1 MSCFSKQ
8 FNKSK
13 EFTSLS
19 QSVNTLNAPI
29 GVIGLSDITKCVA
42 VHSLC
47 ENGKKAF
54 VITPDEAS
62 AAKAFECLSE
72 LQEGVLLYPAREL
85 TFVEVAGVSRD
96 FEYIRLGV
104 LSKIIEGD
112 YSVVIAS
119 ASAACQYT
127 MPPEELKKRTFSISV
142 NDEIDMSELER
153 RLVLAGYSRYEQVD
167 GTSQFAVRGGI
178 IDIFPTYLSEPV
190 RIELWGDTVDT
201 ISSFDIDT
209 QRRTANVNSVKIT
222 PANEVLFEDSEKLA
236 DKIDALAKS
245 LKGKAIKAREK
256 LYADSQ
262 KLRDNCHLN
271 CLDKYLPLCYTSKG
285 LFDYADGM
293 LFAFESA
300 RIKEKSAKLEK
311 MYIEELKWFVEDG
324 TLCKGLDKFSL
335 NFQELTD
342 IYEKNNAIY
351 MDSLPRGSFDT
362 PIRHLSSFSVQ
373 SFNAWSGTLSQ
384 LKEELFPLVKSGYTV
399 CMMAGTARAGRALA
413 DDIEEMGYSCVFF
426 EKRPSELQPKTINVI
441 TGTLQ
446 SGFQI
451 SDIKLAVLTHSRTNQ
466 SSKKPKKAS
475 SKNAIHSLDEL
486 VAGDYIVHNIHGIG
500 IFEGI
505 HALEINKVKKDYIKI
520 SYAKGDTLYVPV
532 TQLDLVSKYI
542 GPKNDAKVKINR
554 LGSTEW
560 KKTKARVRSSVKDM
574 AKELIALYSK
584 RMSVKGFA
592 FSEDSDMQRD
602 FELRFEYDETDD
614 QLRCAEEIK
623 HDMEKSV
630 PMDRLLCGDVGFGKT
645 EVALRAVFKCITDSK
660 QCAILVPTTVL
671 AMQHFQTA
679 LKRLE
684 AYPVKVEMISRFVSP
699 AKQKEV
705 LKGLE
710 NGSVDVLIGTHKLL
724 GKSVKFKDLGLLI
737 VDEEQRFGVAQKEK
751 IKEKS
756 PRVDVLTLSATPIPR
771 TLNMAMSGI
780 RDMSLLE
787 EAPGE
792 RHPVQTY
799 VVEYDAEIVTEAM
812 EREINRGG
820 QCYFLHNNVET
831 IEHRAMQIKKAL
843 PDARVGI
850 AHGKMSEEQLS
861 SVWRD
866 LLSGEIDIL
875 VCTTI
880 IETGVDVPNCN
891 TLIIENADRLG
902 LAQLHQIRGRVGRSS
917 RRAYAYFTFTRGK
930 ELTDIATR
938 RLEAIREYTEFGSGF
953 KIAMRDLEIR
963 GAGSLLG
970 NRQHGHMEAVGYD
983 MYLKLLEEA
992 VAMEKGEIADEEPV
1006 EKECLIDLAIDANIP
1021 DSYIISTPQ
1030 RLSMYKRIANIRND
1044 NDANDVYDELT
1055 DRFGAPPACVWG
1067 LVEIALLRNTAMS
1080 LDITDIVERNGSILF
1095 YSPNVDI
1102 KTVAVLNAFMKGRVM
1117 LSAGKKPYIAV
1128 KTSPSEATLETVR
1141 ETLKIMQQAK
1151 EHYSNQS
1158 NDKKQNSDSVQ

>member
-1 MSCFSKQ
+1 MSCFSNE

-13 EFTSLS
+13 EFLSLS
-19 QSVNTLNAPI
+19 QSVDTLNAPI
-29 GVIGLSDITKCVA
+29 GAIGLCDIAKCFA
-42 VHSLC
+42 AHSLTQ
-47 ENGKKAF
+47 NGEKAF
-54 VITPDEAS
+54 IITPDEAS
-62 AAKAFECLSE
+62 AVKVQECMAE
-72 LQEGVLLYPAREL
+72 LQDGVLLYPSREM

-96 FEYIRLGV
+96 FEHIRLGV
-104 LSKIIEGD
+104 LSKILDGD
-112 YSVVIAS
+112 FSAVVMS
-119 ASAACQYT
+119 AGAACQYT
-127 MPPEELKKRTFSISV
+127 MTPDELKRRTFKISI
-142 NDEIDMSELER
+142 NDTVSMSELED
-153 RLVLAGYSRYEQVD
+153 RLCLAGYSRCEQVE

-178 IDIFPTYLSEPV
+178 IDIFPSHLDEPV

-209 QRRTANVNSVKIT
+209 QRRSDSLNCIT
-222 PANEVLFEDSEKLA
+222 VIPANEVLFDSAEDLCK
-236 DKIDALAKS
+236 KIEAVASS

-256 LYADSQ
+256 LYADCDRL
-262 KLRDNCHLN
+262 KDGIRLT
-271 CLDKYLPLCYTSKG
+271 CLDKYLPISTKSDG
-285 LFDYADGM
+285 IFDYITEGAR
-293 LFAFESA
+293 LFVFESA
-300 RIKEKSAKLEK
+300 RVKEKKLKQEK
-311 MYIEELKWFVEDG
+311 LDLEELKWFVEDG

-335 NFQELTD
+335 GFEELVDKYTFF
-342 IYEKNNAIY
+342 NAIY

-362 PIRHLSSFSVQ
+362 PVAHLSNFRVQ

-384 LKEELFPLVKSGYTV
+384 LKEELFPLFKAGYTV
-399 CMMAGTARAGRALA
+399 CIMAGTARAGRALC
-413 DDIEEMGYSCVFF
+413 DDITDMGFVNCVFF
-426 EKRPSELQPKTINVI
+426 EKRPEVLQKKSINI
-441 TGTLQ
+441 LTGTLQ

-451 SDIKLAVLTHSRTNQ
+451 SEMKLAVITHSRTNQ
-466 SSKKPKKAS
+466 GAKKAKKVNS
-475 SKNAIHSLDEL
+475 QNAIHSLDEL
-486 VAGDYIVHNIHGIG
+486 QRGDYIVHNIHGIG

-505 HALEINKVKKDYIKI
+505 HAVEIDKVKKDYIKI

-542 GPKNDAKVKINR
+542 GPKNDTNVKINK
-554 LGSTEW
+554 LGSPDW
-560 KKTKARVRSSVKDM
+560 KKAKARVRSSVQDM
-574 AKELIALYSK
+574 AKELIALYAK
-584 RMSVKGFA
+584 RMSTKGYA

-602 FELRFEYDETDD
+602 FELRFEYEETDD

-623 HDMEKSV
+623 HDMEKPS

-645 EVALRAVFKCITDSK
+645 EVALRAVFKCIADSK

-671 AMQHFQTA
+671 AMQHFQTT

-684 AYPVKVEMISRFVSP
+684 AYPVKVEMLSRFVSP
-699 AKQKEV
+699 KKQKEV
-705 LKGLE
+705 LTGLE

-724 GKSVKFKDLGLLI
+724 GKNVKFHDLGLLI

-751 IKEKS
+751 IKERF

-771 TLNMAMSGI
+771 TLNMAMTGI
-780 RDMSLLE
+780 RDMSIIE

-799 VVEYDAEIVTEAM
+799 VVEYDEEIITEAL
-812 EREINRGG
+812 ERELNRGG
-820 QCYFLHNNVET
+820 QCYYLHNSVET
-831 IEHRAMQIKKAL
+831 IEHKAMKIKKAL

-850 AHGKMSEEQLS
+850 AHGQMSEEE
-861 SVWRD
+861 
-866 LLSGEIDIL
+866 LSGVWKDLINGDIDIL

-917 RRAYAYFTFTRGK
+917 RRAYAYFTFTRGR

-992 VAMEKGEIADEEPV
+992 VAMEKGEIKDEPND
-1006 EKECLIDLAIDANIP
+1006 KECLIDLAIDAHIP
-1021 DSYIISTPQ
+1021 DEYIASTPQ
-1030 RLSMYKRIANIRND
+1030 RLSMYKKIANIKND
-1044 NDANDVYDELT
+1044 ADANDVYDELT
-1055 DRFGAPPACVWG
+1055 DRFGNPPPSVWG
-1067 LVEIALLRNTAMS
+1067 LIEIALLRNTAMS
-1080 LDITDIVERNGSILF
+1080 LDITDIVERNGCVLF
-1095 YSPNVDI
+1095 YSGNVDI
-1102 KTVAVLNAFMKGRVM
+1102 RTVAILNAFMKGRVT
-1117 LSAGKKPYIAV
+1117 LSAGKRPYISI
-1128 KTSPSEATLETVR
+1128 KLSPTEAILETVR
-1141 ETLKIMQQAK
+1141 ESLGIMVKARESAAK
-1151 EHYSNQS
+1151 PTEEP
-1158 NDKKQNSDSVQ
+1158 

>member
-1 MSCFSKQ
+1 MSCFSNE

-13 EFTSLS
+13 EFLNLS
-19 QSVNTLNAPI
+19 QSVDTLNAPI
-29 GVIGLSDITKCVA
+29 GVIGLSDVTKCFA
-42 VHSLC
+42 IHSLC
-47 ENGKKAF
+47 QKGEKAF
-54 VITPDEAS
+54 IVTPDEAT
-62 AAKAFECLSE
+62 AVKVQECLSE
-72 LQEGVLLYPAREL
+72 LQGGVLLYPAREF

-96 FEYIRLGV
+96 FEHIRLGV
-104 LSKIIEGD
+104 LSKILEGD
-112 YSVVIAS
+112 YSVVVMS
-119 ASAACQYT
+119 AGAACQYT
-127 MPPEELKKRTFSISV
+127 MPPEELKKRTFTISTDDTV
-142 NDEIDMSELER
+142 DITDLEKK
-153 RLVLAGYSRYEQVD
+153 LVLAGYSRYDQVE

-178 IDIFPTYLSEPV
+178 VDIFPSYLDEPV
-190 RIELWGDTVDT
+190 RLELWGDTVDT

-209 QRRTANVNSVKIT
+209 QRRSEELNSIKIT
-222 PANEVLFEDSEKLA
+222 PANEVLFENREKLI
-236 DKIDALAKS
+236 DKIEAVAKS

-256 LYADSQ
+256 LYADCERLKSSAA
-262 KLRDNCHLN
+262 LN
-271 CLDKYLPLCYTSKG
+271 CLDKYLPLCYESNG
-285 LFDYADGM
+285 IFDYIDGK
-293 LFAFESA
+293 LFVVESA
-300 RIKEKSAKLEK
+300 RVKEKINKQMKLNL
-311 MYIEELKWFVEDG
+311 EELKWFVEDG
-324 TLCKGLDKFSL
+324 TLCKGLDKFCL
-335 NFQELTD
+335 DFNELTD
-342 IYEKNNAIY
+342 VYQEHNAVY

-362 PIRHLSSFSVQ
+362 PIGHLANFRVQ

-384 LKEELFPLVKSGYTV
+384 LKEELFPLIKSGYTV
-399 CMMAGTARAGRALA
+399 CIMAGTSRAGKALA
-413 DDIEEMGYSCVFF
+413 DDIADMGFDSVFF
-426 EKRPSELQPKTINVI
+426 DKRPERLQQKAVNVL
-441 TGTLQ
+441 TGTLIA
-446 SGFQI
+446 GFQI
-451 SDIKLAVLTHSRTNQ
+451 SEIKLALLTHSKTNQ
-466 SSKKPKKAS
+466 SSKKTKKAS
-475 SKNAIHSLDEL
+475 SKNAIHSLEEL
-486 VAGDYIVHNIHGIG
+486 VKGDYIVHNIHGIG

-542 GPKNDAKVKINR
+542 GPKNDTTVKINR
-554 LGSTEW
+554 LGSGEW
-560 KKTKARVRSSVKDM
+560 KKTKAKVRASVKDM
-574 AKELIALYSK
+574 AKELIALYAK
-584 RMSVKGFA
+584 RMSTKGFA

-602 FELRFEYDETDD
+602 FELRFEYEETDD
-614 QLRCAEEIK
+614 QLRCVEEIK
-623 HDMEKSV
+623 RDMEKSS

-645 EVALRAVFKCITDSK
+645 EVALRAVFKCIADSK

-684 AYPVKVEMISRFVSP
+684 HYPVEVGMLSRFVS
-699 AKQKEV
+699 AKKQKEV
-705 LKGLE
+705 LKGITD
-710 NGSVDVLIGTHKLL
+710 GSIDVVVGTHKLL
-724 GKSVKFKDLGLLI
+724 GKSIKFKDLGLLI

-751 IKEKS
+751 IKEKF

-780 RDMSLLE
+780 RDMSLIE

-799 VVEYDAEIVTEAM
+799 VVEYDNEVLVEAM
-812 EREINRGG
+812 GREINRGG
-820 QCYFLHNNVET
+820 QCYYLHNSVET
-831 IEHRAMQIKKAL
+831 IEHKAMQIKNAI

-850 AHGKMSEEQLS
+850 AHGKMTEEQLS
-861 SVWRD
+861 AVWKD
-866 LLSGEIDIL
+866 LLNGDIDVL

-992 VAMEKGEIADEEPV
+992 VAMEKGEIEEKEIE
-1006 EKECLIDLAIDANIP
+1006 EKECLIDLAIDAHIP
-1021 DSYIISTPQ
+1021 EEYIISTPQ
-1030 RLSMYKRIANIRND
+1030 RLSMYKRIANIKND
-1044 NDANDVYDELT
+1044 ADANDVYDELT

-1067 LVEIALLRNTAMS
+1067 LIEIALLRNTAIS
-1080 LDITDIVERNGSILF
+1080 LNITDIVERNGSALF
-1095 YSPNVDI
+1095 YSSDVDI
-1102 KTVAVLNAFMKGRVM
+1102 KTVAVLNAFMKGRVT

-1128 KTSPSEATLETVR
+1128 KLSPEEATLETVR
-1141 ETLKIMQQAK
+1141 ESLKIMVQAK
-1151 EHYSNQS
+1151 EHYN
-1158 NDKKQNSDSVQ
+1158 KKNNGQ